1 MTGGQYLFLCATG
14 RGDEPLGELPAVAGK
29 DILIFAIG
37 NESRG
42 DDALAPLLLRGL
54 EGSAEIAGWIEL
66 IEDYQL
72 QVEHVTDLLDRSAV
86 LFVDA
91 DMSCIEPFHFS
102 EIAAAKDSS
111 YTSHVMTPFA
121 LLHTYRQVYGTD
133 APPAFLLRIRGYD
146 FELGNP
152 LSDKAVANLEVV
164 TKWMRELCIDD
175 NLQSWRR
182 LVDA

>member
-1 MTGGQYLFLCATG
+1 MNDGY
-14 RGDEPLGELPAVAGK
+14 AVMITP
-29 DILIFAIG
+29 ILIFGVG

-42 DDALAPLLLRGL
+42 DDALAPLLVRGL
-54 EGSAEIAGWIEL
+54 EAAEAAGRVEL

-72 QVEHVTDLLDRSAV
+72 QVEHITDLFDRSAV

-102 EIAAAKDSS
+102 EIAAEKDGS

-121 LLHTYRQVYGTD
+121 LLHTYRQVYGMD
-133 APPAFLLRIRGYD
+133 APPAFLLRIHGYD

-152 LSDKAVANLEVV
+152 LSKKAAANLEAA
-164 TKWMRELCIDD
+164 MGMARELCADGD
-175 NLQSWRR
+175 SQSWRR
-182 LVDA
+182 LANA